1 MPGDILAECGLGS
14 SNRAQKVTLVAAL
27 ASTAMALTVLLATLC
42 TVCRARRDSGVGPQA
57 RYAVLTWRAERFTK
71 LVCPGILPWVR
82 TIFESRPGHEAS
94 PWLPCLLSWSWLMT
108 DWISN

>member
-42 TVCRARRDSGVGPQA
+42 TVCRARRDSGAGPQA
-57 RYAVLTWRAERFTK
+57 RYAGLTWQAEIFTRNCVPRYSA
-71 LVCPGILPWVR
+71 LGQNDI
-82 TIFESRPGHEAS
+82 
-94 PWLPCLLSWSWLMT
+94 
-108 DWISN
+108 